1 VQCVL
6 FYENEHVNLLIEKIR
21 YQVYTTYFINQLT
34 KPFFI
39 CLLFSEDILFSLCN
53 RWGCRVLKKRHVV
66 HINCQVSKLFR
77 IGANY
82 FCSFQFA
89 LGVYLLNFC
98 FFCFLQPD
106 NCQAPNWPEFLALP
120 KRACEWPKTGHRHGR
135 TSIYSRLSSMCG
147 QRKSIS
153 ICKTFLVHVL
163 DEREPKSNFVHK
175 IFSFPVPIHK

>member
-1 VQCVL
+1 VL

-82 FCSFQFA
+82 FCSFLFA

-98 FFCFLQPD
+98 FFSFCSLTTV
-106 NCQAPNWPEFLALP
+106 
-120 KRACEWPKTGHRHGR
+120 RHRIDQSFWHC
-135 TSIYSRLSSMCG
+135 LSVRVND
-147 QRKSIS
+147 QK
-153 ICKTFLVHVL
+153 L
-163 DEREPKSNFVHK
+163 DIDMDAQVFIADYRVCVVKGNQ
-175 IFSFPVPIHK
+175 FPYAKLF